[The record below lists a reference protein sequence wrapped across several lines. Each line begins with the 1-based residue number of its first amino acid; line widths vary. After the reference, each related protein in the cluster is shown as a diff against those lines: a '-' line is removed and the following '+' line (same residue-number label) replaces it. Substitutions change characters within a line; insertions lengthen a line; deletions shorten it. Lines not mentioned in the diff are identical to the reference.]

1 MRKPAKRGSGSDLA
15 DVIRVARRVAIR
27 AGSAPHR
34 FTSLW
39 AVVVGERV
47 FVRSWSV
54 KPRSWYRTLR
64 LEPKGVLQVQDREVR
79 FHSLHTRS
87 ERTRAAVD
95 QAYVLKYDHPG
106 DIRYVKDMTGP
117 KSRATTTELVL
128 ESLRA
133 VASRSRTGRARRAPA
148 ASRPRS
154 RA

>member
-1 MRKPAKRGSGSDLA
+1 MPRQPKRRSGTDLV
-15 DVIRVARRVAIR
+15 DVIRAARRVAIR

-39 AVVVGERV
+39 VVVVGERV

-54 KPRSWYRTLR
+54 KPRSWYRTLVV
-64 LEPKGVLQVQDREVR
+64 EAHGVLQLKEREVAFR
-79 FHSLHTRS
+79 SVHTRS
-87 ERTRAAVD
+87 ERVKAAVD
-95 QAYVLKYDHPG
+95 RAYVEKYDHPG

-117 KSRATTTELVL
+117 TSRATTTELVPARL
-128 ESLRA
+128 TAAMR
-133 VASRSRTGRARRAPA
+133 RSRRGRAPRAPA